1 MNISAKS
8 AAAFGITT
16 GVGGLIL
23 GNIVLGNEGYVA
35 PALFGGVVGWG
46 VNLSGGEDYPAI
58 YAITTGAAAAL
69 TARLIAGLMIKN
81 EDLTSDEAALSAT
94 RRALFGATL
103 GAAVL
108 GLVAPRFNSQ
118 LLEA

>member
-1 MNISAKS
+1 MHISAKS

-23 GNIVLGNEGYVA
+23 GNIVLGNEGYAA
-35 PALFGGVVGWG
+35 PALFGGVMGWG

-69 TARLIAGLMIKN
+69 TARLIAGLLIQS
-81 EDLTSDEAALSAT
+81 EDLTNDADALSGA
-94 RRALFGATL
+94 RRALFGAAL
-103 GAAVL
+103 GSMVI
-108 GLVAPRFNSQ
+108 GLLAPRFNQ
-118 LLEA
+118 KLLEA